1 MFQSRIEL
9 TLLDNCQGMFQSRIG
24 LFDAMLTNQTKNHN
38 LTQVKRMTSK
48 RQRISPSMAESID
61 EKRWECIPSLAGP
74 VCLPWNGTE
83 TKNPTFESIDECQ
96 ASRCYSRAKRL
107 LGSRDVLQHLGPFMD
122 TSSLA
127 SVSDMDPYASS
138 ALSNQLALA
147 VDSDKIRDEFFS
159 SIPLDYRG
167 PGPWWDLF
175 ETTLAH
181 PESKRDEIVAVTA
194 LRKIVRDIADS
205 YRLDQPIDIPS
216 TSMFNLLYSVFLMR
230 TIKDKFP
237 EMFDDFVKGLMGPKA
252 YVLERTASLIGD
264 AIVDP
269 IWFGY
274 LEGEGLD
281 QILVS
286 WFGTID
292 PKIEGIEHKEH
303 FSDIGLTVRLLKAL
317 PSDADWGLAPF
328 YAAER
333 MVTNDFVSAEVLE
346 EFAKFLD
353 QVNPPRIKGVFDQGM
368 RNVVQQDV
376 KMDQPARRKLFDAME
391 RYAAARYLERYQL

>member
-1 MFQSRIEL
+1 
-9 TLLDNCQGMFQSRIG
+9 
-24 LFDAMLTNQTKNHN
+24 
-38 LTQVKRMTSK
+38 MTSK
-48 RQRISPSMAESID
+48 RQRISPPTAASID
-61 EKRWECIPSLAGP
+61 GKEWECIPSLAGP
-74 VCLPWNGTE
+74 VCLSWNGAE
-83 TKNPTFESIDECQ
+83 TKNPTFGSIEECRDS
-96 ASRCYSRAKRL
+96 ACFMGARGL
-107 LGSRDVLQHLGPFMD
+107 LGSRDILGHLGQFLN

-127 SVSDMDPYASS
+127 SVSGMDTYA
-138 ALSNQLALA
+138 AETLKNQLALA

-194 LRKIVRDIADS
+194 LRKITRDIADS

-252 YVLERTASLIGD
+252 YVLERTASLMGD

-269 IWFGY
+269 IWFEY
-274 LEGEGLD
+274 LEGKGLD
-281 QILVS
+281 QILVT

-292 PKIEGIEHKEH
+292 PKIEDNIEHKEH
-303 FSDIGLTVRLLKAL
+303 FSDIDLTVRLLKAL

-333 MVTNDFVSAEVLE
+333 MVTNDLVSAEVLE
-346 EFAKFLD
+346 ELAKFLD
-353 QVNPPRIKGVFDQGM
+353 RVNPPRIKGVFDQGL
-368 RNVVQQDV
+368 RNVAQQDV